1 MKLKLAIVLLA
12 ALLIELVNFFV
23 ICGFPIDVG
32 YPPNTP
38 WYIQLIGLQWLALH
52 LVGLRSLSWFER
64 IFGCSQLNIV
74 MGCKR
79 VDTVIL
85 FAGGYLT
92 TVLLALA
99 ATYGFQ
105 LIFSLRRNLSTK
117 SVRLAD

>member
-1 MKLKLAIVLLA
+1 MAIVLLA

-23 ICGFPIDVG
+23 LCGFPIDVG

-52 LVGLRSLSWFER
+52 LVGLFSLSWFER

-74 MGCKR
+74 MGCKQ
-79 VDTVIL
+79 VDTVVL

-92 TVLLALA
+92 TVLLAFA
-99 ATYGFQ
+99 ATYDFQ
-105 LIFSLRRNLSTK
+105 HIRLRRNLATR
-117 SVRLAD
+117 SVSAR